1 MIVSVFSDMMSFL
14 CILMISNFLFAE
26 LNILQNRIDGKQG
39 VTMSTAFYEQ
49 YTFMMGNVVMADDK
63 PVKKILYGIFSLFII
78 IVNLNLLI
86 AIISE
91 TFANVLST
99 MMATDAKGKADA
111 LQEIGGFTQYLF
123 PPKSEEDDQDNK
135 FFMHILKNAQ
145 KRVEEN
151 VV

>member
-1 MIVSVFSDMMSFL
+1 
-14 CILMISNFLFAE
+14 MISNFLFAE

-111 LQEIGGFTQYLF
+111 L
-123 PPKSEEDDQDNK
+123 
-135 FFMHILKNAQ
+135 
-145 KRVEEN
+145 
-151 VV
+151 